1 VESVAVVM
9 GRRIRKLRELVGL
22 NQTELAT
29 RALVSKSHISDVE
42 RGEAIPKLE
51 TLTLI
56 DQAVG
61 GHGVLLD
68 FYDLLNI
75 GIQES
80 ATVADA
86 ERDAVGITDWELRA
100 VPGLLQAASYM
111 GELLR
116 SDLPPARV
124 QREVNIRLARQK
136 ILKSLVAGWFIIDEA
151 VLMRQ
156 YGAQE
161 VMREQLLMLEAVND
175 QPNLYLQVMPFTST
189 RHPGSDGPLRVVEY
203 RDKPAVWFTEGARSG
218 RMSDERE
225 ETMHASATLNLIR
238 AAALPV
244 HESVQYI
251 RAIRE
256 SRYERSVA

>member
-1 VESVAVVM
+1 M
-9 GRRIRKLRELVGL
+9 GRRIRKMREVAGL

-29 RALVSKSHISDVE
+29 LAYVSKSHISDVE

-86 ERDAVGITDWELRA
+86 ERDAIGITDWESRQ
-100 VPGLLQAASYM
+100 VPGLLQTANYM
-111 GELLR
+111 AELLKGGLTA
-116 SDLPPARV
+116 DKVP
-124 QREVNIRLARQK
+124 REVSIRLGRQK

-175 QPNLYLQVMPFTST
+175 APNLYLQVMPFTST

-203 RDKPAVWFTEGARSG
+203 RDKPGIWFTEGPRSG
-218 RMSDERE
+218 RMSDDRQEV
-225 ETMHASATLNLIR
+225 MHATATLNVIR
-238 AAALPV
+238 AAALSV
-244 HESVQYI
+244 HESKEYI
-251 RAIRE
+251 REIRE
-256 SRYERSVA
+256 MHYERSVA